1 MKIKYGVINIGDLVS
16 DLNNW
21 DTLYVAGRLQKPI
34 KIIEP
39 EKAVNSANKNN
50 LKSALLTA
58 LLLLPESFTEEQL
71 FMVIAKLSYMGDFRM
86 IIGENPNKIQ
96 NIVNNN
102 IPYFRD
108 LYVDTISLQST
119 LHKKGD
125 NLYIQDVRESALIS
139 ILSGLPNH
147 LKKQIQYQH
156 GLSSSNFEHDIIL
169 KKVNIHNAVKNG
181 VINIVRYYS
190 ITQSAKGILTAG
202 ISRSV
207 IYGLA
212 KLLKMR
218 Q

>member
-1 MKIKYGVINIGDLVS
+1 VISIGDLIS

-21 DTLYVAGRLQKPI
+21 DTLYVAGRLQKPV

-39 EKAVNSANKNN
+39 EKAVNNANKNN
-50 LKSALLTA
+50 LRSALLTA

-71 FMVIAKLSYMGDFRM
+71 FMVIANLSYMGDIRM

-96 NIVNNN
+96 NIVNKN

-108 LYVDTISLQST
+108 LYADTISSQST

-125 NLYIQDVRESALIS
+125 NLYIQDVKESALIS
-139 ILSGLPNH
+139 ILSELPNH

-156 GLSSSNFEHDIIL
+156 RLSGSNFEHDIIL
-169 KKVNIHNAVKNG
+169 KKVNIHDAVKNG
-181 VINIVRYYS
+181 VFNIVRYYS

-207 IYGLA
+207 IYGFA